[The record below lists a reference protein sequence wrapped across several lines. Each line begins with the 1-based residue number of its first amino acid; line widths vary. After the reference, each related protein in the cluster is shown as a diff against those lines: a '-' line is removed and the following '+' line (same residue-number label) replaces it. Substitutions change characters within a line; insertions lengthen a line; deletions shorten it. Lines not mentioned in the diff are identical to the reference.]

1 MIDNTEHHRF
11 ELAENGHAVIAEYR
25 QHDNRYILT
34 HLEAD
39 PALRGTG
46 AAARLMEDIV
56 ALAREK
62 NLQIVPRCGY
72 AIAWFKRHPEAADVL
87 D

>member
-1 MIDNTEHHRF
+1 MIDNTEHHHF

-46 AAARLMEDIV
+46 AASRLMDDIV

-62 NLQIVPRCGY
+62 KLQIVPRCAY
-72 AIAWFKRHPEAADVL
+72 AVDWFKRHPEAADVL